1 MPSTTAPRSTPPTL
15 AATTRTG
22 VIRAFLVVVGTGL
35 IAGALTSWAQGVLPD
50 SIGPLANSISGWTI
64 VVVAAVAAVRPG
76 PRAGAALGV
85 AAFLA
90 LLLGYTLAAAARG
103 LSYDPT
109 LWGVLGVL
117 AGPMV
122 GAAAAAL
129 VEPAP
134 LRRGLGA
141 GAIAGLLAADG
152 VRGLTVLAATTSPV
166 WWWCCLAGAAALL
179 VATAARIVGARSR
192 LLMLA
197 TAAGIAA
204 ALSLGLRLLG

>member
-15 AATTRTG
+15 AATTGSG
-22 VIRAFLVVVGTGL
+22 VIRACLVVVGTGL

-50 SIGPLANSISGWTI
+50 SLGPLANSISGWTI

-76 PRAGAALGV
+76 PRAAAALGV

-129 VEPAP
+129 VGPAP

-152 VRGLTVLAATTSPV
+152 GRGLTVLAATTSPV
-166 WWWCCLAGAAALL
+166 WWSCCLTGAAALL
-179 VATAARIVGARSR
+179 VATAMRIAGARPR

-197 TAAGIAA
+197 TAAGVAA